1 MPVAW
6 GLDIGR
12 RVIKACRL
20 RALKE
25 GLELD
30 AVATVQLPD
39 ATDDAAVD
47 DVQRRAVESLVAQ
60 HGLVEPV
67 LVAIPGHTTFSKVIR
82 VQAPD
87 RQKLASNMRFEAQH
101 NIPFPLTDVVWD
113 YHVLGQAGG
122 EFEVS
127 VYAAKRDQVARLVH
141 RLADAGLDVAG
152 VQIAPLALCNFVRY
166 DLDLRGANLLLDV
179 GSDNTDLIVS
189 DGDRTWIRNMPI
201 AGNTVT
207 EALQEQFKVSFA
219 DAEQLKIK
227 AAESRD
233 AKKILQVMQPVM
245 DELTA
250 EVKRSVDYY
259 VKSVPDTKFEKLLLL
274 GNGMRLVGLRES
286 IAAAVET
293 PVVKLVRLSRLQYGP
308 QLEMDRVR
316 EQLPGL
322 GVALGLAMQG
332 CGQAAIPVNL
342 LPPEAGVER
351 VLARKRPWYAGAAVV
366 VLAAVGG
373 LWWYANEGRAAVEQA
388 LNDAKA
394 VTSRHAQASDQRGRL
409 TEVGALAAAIAA
421 TGRLGDARRPWL
433 PLWHALASVTP
444 AANAEADA
452 PDAPKDGR
460 RIWLLDVEWKWK
472 GPSPSAAVP
481 ADGFPA
487 AAPAA
492 AIAWSVKGAVLL
504 RKRKDQEANVAQQ
517 EADSR
522 AFVEGTVMR
531 ALRAPELGGTPTLA
545 RGALSYDLNPE
556 SEAVPEG
563 KEPRFYRFHV
573 VGEVPVR
580 VGADAPAAAGRPR

>member
-30 AVATVQLPD
+30 AVSTVQLPD
-39 ATDDAAVD
+39 AADDAAVD
-47 DVQRRAVESLVAQ
+47 EVQRRAVESLVAQ
-60 HGLVEPV
+60 HGMVEPV

-82 VQAPD
+82 VQAAD

-113 YHVLGQAGG
+113 YHVLGQVGG

-127 VYAAKRDQVARLVH
+127 VYAAKRDQVARMVH

-201 AGNTVT
+201 AGNAVT

-250 EVKRSVDYY
+250 EVKRSVEYY
-259 VKSVPDTKFEKLLLL
+259 VKSVPGTKFEKLLLL

-286 IAAAVET
+286 IAASVET

-308 QLEMDRVR
+308 QLEMERVR

-342 LPPEAGVER
+342 LPPEAGAER
-351 VLARKRPWYAGAAVV
+351 VLAKKRPWYAGAAAV

-373 LWWYANEGRAAVEQA
+373 LWWYGSEGRAAVEQA
-388 LNDAKA
+388 VQDAKGV
-394 VTSRHAQASDQRGRL
+394 VTAHGRASAEHRRL
-409 TEVGALAAAIAA
+409 TDVGSLSAAIVA

-433 PLWHALASVTP
+433 PLWSALASITP

-452 PDAPKDGR
+452 PGAPKDGA

-472 GPSPSAAVP
+472 GGSPTAAVP
-481 ADGFPA
+481 AGAPPA
-487 AAPAA
+487 AAS
-492 AIAWSVKGAVLL
+492 IAWSVKGAVLL
-504 RKRKDQEANVAQQ
+504 RKRKGEEDNLAQV

-522 AFVEGTVMR
+522 AHVERVVLA
-531 ALRAPELGGTPTLA
+531 ALSVPELGGAPTF
-545 RGALSYDLNPE
+545 ALGVATHDLNPDAE
-556 SEAVPEG
+556 EIPAGE
-563 KEPRFYRFHV
+563 KALFYRFLI
-573 VGEVPVR
+573 VGEAPVPVA
-580 VGADAPAAAGRPR
+580 GEAPAAAGGAR